1 MSSILKKELFIEFE
15 DKHLI
20 FLAAEFTENN
30 EIKIL
35 DKKIS
40 NIEEI
45 KEGYISNLDSII
57 NLIQNNL
64 NEIEKKL
71 TLFLKM

>member
-20 FLAAEFTENN
+20 FLAVEFTENN

-57 NLIQNNL
+57 ILIQAL
-64 NEIEKKL
+64 WYRP
-71 TLFLKM
+71 

>member
-20 FLAAEFTENN
+20 FLAVEFTENN

-45 KEGYISNLDSII
+45 K
-57 NLIQNNL
+57 
-64 NEIEKKL
+64 
-71 TLFLKM
+71 